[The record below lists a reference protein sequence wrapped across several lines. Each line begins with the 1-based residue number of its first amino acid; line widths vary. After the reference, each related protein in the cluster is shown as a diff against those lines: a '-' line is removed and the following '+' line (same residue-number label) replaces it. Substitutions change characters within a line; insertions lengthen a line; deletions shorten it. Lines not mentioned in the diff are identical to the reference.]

1 MKVTELPGRTAWS
14 RFNEWRVLSVSPPTR
29 PQTQFQHRANGEG
42 TDQLLAWLEEI
53 RRLLPDALCAGGT
66 GSMDTA
72 QASIRDLE
80 TMEARNESLQAPAPI
95 KLQYTSWWKKNSERD
110 LEELR

>member
-1 MKVTELPGRTAWS
+1 
-14 RFNEWRVLSVSPPTR
+14 
-29 PQTQFQHRANGEG
+29 
-42 TDQLLAWLEEI
+42 
-53 RRLLPDALCAGGT
+53 
-66 GSMDTA
+66 MDTA